1 MVDNEVVKN
10 TRFTTRKT
18 KVNDLEKK
26 IPDATTL
33 THINQYNTDKQYL
46 RKQNWRCWEKK
57 YQMQLVLWL
66 QLFWKQKSVKLRI
79 KFLIMLNILLLK
91 NLIG

>member
-10 TRFTTRKT
+10 TRFITLKT

-46 RKQNWRCWEKK
+46 EKKNWRCW
-57 YQMQLVLWL
+57 
-66 QLFWKQKSVKLRI
+66 
-79 KFLIMLNILLLK
+79 
-91 NLIG
+91 